1 MNLNQRNKKIFKLHE
16 KGLTLTAI
24 AIQIGIS
31 LERVRQII
39 EQQTHNYC
47 LEHNIFSKHL
57 CKYCNVKENYVK
69 KIESITKSNLMD
81 EIKRLSKPDRR
92 KETVAQRQAIIRIL
106 KDKYNFNFLQIAD
119 LVERDHTSVV
129 YLYHKN
135 LNI

>member
-16 KGLTLTAI
+16 KGFTLAAI
-24 AIQIGIS
+24 ALEVKIS
-31 LERVRQII
+31 DERVRQIV

-47 LEHNIFSKHL
+47 SKHNIFSKHL

-92 KETVAQRQAIIRIL
+92 KETVVQRQAIIRIL

-119 LVERDHTSVV
+119 LMERDHTSVV
-129 YLYHKN
+129 HLYYKK